1 MRRLELR
8 LEAESEVQAA
18 ALHYENERPGLGL
31 RFESELSATFARVLE
46 DPLLF
51 AEIDPGVRRALLHI
65 FPYGVFFAVEQDIVL
80 VIAVLH
86 LNRHP
91 DSWKGRQ

>member
-8 LEAESEVQAA
+8 HEAEDEVQEA

-31 RFESELSATFARVLE
+31 RFESELSATFARVAE
-46 DPLLF
+46 GPLLF
-51 AEIDPGVRRALLHI
+51 AEIDPGVRRALLRI
-65 FPYGVFFAVEQDIVL
+65 FPYGVFFTVEQNLVL

-86 LNRHP
+86 LHRHP

>member
-8 LEAESEVQAA
+8 HEAESEVQAV

-31 RFESELSATFARVLE
+31 RFESELSATFARMAE
-46 DPLLF
+46 GPLLF

-65 FPYGVFFAVEQDIVL
+65 FPYGVFFTVEQELVL

-86 LNRHP
+86 LHRHP
-91 DSWKGRQ
+91 SSWKGR